1 MTKIVSSLRPQHV
14 LSRSLSSL
22 ADAFDLELN
31 GVEPQ
36 SALLDSAVAGIT
48 MSTADVRPGD
58 IFVGLPGRHVHGA
71 RYSSAARDA
80 GAMAVITDEAGLADA
95 EASGLPVLLAADVRQ
110 ILGELAA
117 WVYRSAED
125 TPLILGVTGT
135 NGKTSVVYLLA
146 ALEEQLGVK
155 SGLSSTAERR
165 IGETAIVSS
174 LTTPEATELHALIAC
189 MKESNVEA
197 VAIEVSAQAVT
208 QHRVDGVFFDV
219 VGFTN
224 LSHDHLDD
232 YASFEQYFAAKAEL
246 FTMER
251 AGRGVVVID
260 TPWGAELASR
270 AKIPITTLATES
282 TLATDSTL
290 AADWRATITY
300 ETARST
306 SFILTSPTGERV
318 TVKVPLLGSFMAANA
333 ALAIV
338 MLVEAGHALSDITH
352 ALDRDDGISVF
363 IPGRAEIVSGPTG
376 PTFYVDYGHT
386 PDAFVSILSSLRR
399 VTTGK
404 VIMLFGADGDR
415 DTTKRASMGAI
426 AARGSDVVVITD
438 FHPRTEDPAAIR
450 AELVAGARGANA
462 SSSLFEVADPGEAV
476 RFALSLAGEGDAIL
490 YAGPGH
496 ENYREVAGAHLDY
509 DARADVRN
517 ALRDAGWMEST
528 VNHD

>member
-1 MTKIVSSLRPQHV
+1 MTEIASSLRPQHV
-14 LSRSLSSL
+14 LPRSLGSL
-22 ADAFDLELN
+22 ADAFGLEPN
-31 GVEPQ
+31 GVGPHGAFLEG
-36 SALLDSAVAGIT
+36 AVAGIT
-48 MSTADVRPGD
+48 MATADVRPGD

-95 EASGLPVLLAADVRQ
+95 EASGLPVLLAAGVRE

-125 TPLILGVTGT
+125 TPLMFGVTGT

-146 ALEEQLGVK
+146 ALAEQLGVK

-197 VAIEVSAQAVT
+197 VAIEVSAQALT
-208 QHRVDGVFFDV
+208 QHRVDGVYFDV

-251 AGRGVVVID
+251 AARGVVVID

-270 AKIPITTLATES
+270 AKIPITTLT
-282 TLATDSTL
+282 TDSQL
-290 AADWRATITY
+290 AADWRATITH

-363 IPGRAEIVSGPTG
+363 IPGRAEIVSGSAG

-386 PDAFVSILSSLRR
+386 PDAFDSILSSLRR

-404 VIMLFGADGDR
+404 IIMVFGADGDR

-450 AELVAGARGANA
+450 AELLAGARGGNA
-462 SSSLFEVADPGEAV
+462 TSSLFEVADPSEAV

-509 DARADVRN
+509 DARADVRI